1 MIKAKILKPP
11 KQTLEALL
19 NTNQVVL
26 GKVVVERKRVMD
38 EAIEHE
44 MRERRYKA
52 NDPKWL
58 LNSMQQEFSE
68 ERVRFRTD

>member
-1 MIKAKILKPP
+1 MIKSKIPKPP
-11 KQTLEALL
+11 KQTLEDLMK
-19 NTNQVVL
+19 TNQVVL

-52 NDPKWL
+52 NETK
-58 LNSMQQEFSE
+58 
-68 ERVRFRTD
+68 